1 VGPRRDAPAPLVDV
15 VEVRVYRGPNVEFV
29 RPAVRLVASVPGW
42 LRATEAR
49 LSRRAEEMGLPASA
63 RPGTPRTEQRR
74 RFVVRAAVHVTR
86 EIARARST
94 RLAVRGRTGSERDRI
109 EVVFPW
115 RRRGSAEALA
125 GEVVSVLRDLLGTR
139 RSFASLIADAAE
151 RIGEVDPGPEPD
163 LPEPAVPV
171 IAVTGTNGK
180 TSTVRILAHVLR
192 HAGRSV
198 AYSSTD
204 GVYHDGVL
212 VEDGDY
218 AGPSGARIALSQPG
232 VEVVV
237 LETARGGILLQ
248 GLGVPYNDVSVV
260 TNVSRDHLG
269 LHGIETL
276 DQLADVK
283 GTITRVTRPDGWTVL
298 NADDPRVLHMRR
310 RSPARPFLFSLDHR
324 HPSFPEV
331 LTEGGRAATVID
343 GDVVLLGPGGR
354 SDTVVAVEDVPATL
368 AGIARHAVQNVL
380 AVASAAVSVGVA
392 TERVAE
398 GLRTFLPDAE
408 TNPGRANVYTHE
420 GRVVV
425 VDYAHNEDG
434 IDSLTH
440 ILRGLRRPGAAV
452 WLAFGTAGDR
462 SDDILHGFAYRA
474 GRGADHPI
482 VAELHRYLRGRDPQ
496 DLVERLRAGAIDG
509 GATEVP
515 VEPDEVHALERMLGA
530 ARPGD
535 VIGITALAQRS
546 EIFAL
551 LERKGATRAGAA
563 TVKRLVRAARRNLR
577 PSRAPR

>member
-1 VGPRRDAPAPLVDV
+1 MSRRPGAPALVDV
-15 VEVRVYRGPNVEFV
+15 VEIRVYRGPNVAFP
-29 RPAVRLVASVPGW
+29 RPAIRLVAAVPGW
-42 LRATEAR
+42 LRASDTR
-49 LSRRAEEMGLPASA
+49 LSRRAAEMGLPEGA
-63 RPGTPRTEQRR
+63 RPGKPRPEQRR
-74 RFVVRAAVHVTR
+74 RFTVRAAVHVTR
-86 EIARARST
+86 ELARLRST
-94 RLAVRGRTGSERDRI
+94 RLAVRGRAGSELDRI

-115 RRRGSAEALA
+115 RRRGTAEALA
-125 GEVVSVLRDLLGTR
+125 GEVVTVLRDLLGTR
-139 RSFASLIADAAE
+139 RSFARLAADAAE
-151 RIGEVDPGPEPD
+151 RIGAAEPGPEPD
-163 LPEPAVPV
+163 LPEPTVPV

-192 HAGRSV
+192 CAGRSV

-204 GVYHDGVL
+204 GVYHDGTL
-212 VEDGDY
+212 VEEGDY
-218 AGPSGARIALSQPG
+218 AGPSGARIALAQPG
-232 VEVVV
+232 VDVVV

-248 GLGVPYNDVSVV
+248 GLGVPFNDVSVV

-283 GTITRVTRPDGWTVL
+283 GTITRVTRPEGWTVL
-298 NADDPRVLHMRR
+298 NADDPRVLNMRR

-324 HPSFPEV
+324 HPVFPEA
-331 LTEGGRAATVID
+331 LSERGRAATVID
-343 GDVVLLGPGGR
+343 GGVVLLGPGSR
-354 SDTVVAVEDVPATL
+354 SETVVAVEDVPVTL
-368 AGIARHAVQNVL
+368 AGIAGHAVQNVL
-380 AVASAAVSVGVA
+380 GVAAAAVAVGLP

-408 TNPGRANVYTHE
+408 TNPGRANVYVHD

-425 VDYAHNEDG
+425 IDYAHNEDG
-434 IDSLTH
+434 IDSLTQV
-440 ILRGLRRPGAAV
+440 LAGFRRRGAAI

-509 GATEVP
+509 GAAEVP
-515 VEPDEVHALERMLGA
+515 AEPDEVHALERMLRE
-530 ARPGD
+530 ARSGD
-535 VIGITALAQRS
+535 VIGITALAQRP

-551 LERKGATRAGAA
+551 LERKGAVRADPA
-563 TVKRLVRAARRNLR
+563 TVKRLVRAAGRKVTLARA
-577 PSRAPR
+577 SR

>member
-1 VGPRRDAPAPLVDV
+1 MNRRRDTTDP
-15 VEVRVYRGPNVEFV
+15 VEIVEIRVYRGPNVEFP
-29 RPAVRLVASVPGW
+29 RPAIRLVASVPGW
-42 LRATEAR
+42 MRATEAR
-49 LSRRAEEMGLPASA
+49 LARRAEEMGLPESA
-63 RPGTPRTEQRR
+63 RPGGPRTEQRR
-74 RFVVRAAVHVTR
+74 RFAVRAAVHVTR
-86 EIARARST
+86 EISRARAT
-94 RLAVRGRTGSERDRI
+94 RLAVRGRAGAEADRI

-115 RRRGSAEALA
+115 RRRGSAQALA
-125 GEVVSVLRDLLGTR
+125 EEVVSVLRDLLATR
-139 RSFASLIADAAE
+139 RTFRRLVADAAD

-163 LPEPAVPV
+163 LPDPSVPV
-171 IAVTGTNGK
+171 VAVTGTNGK

-192 HAGRSV
+192 QAGMSV

-212 VEDGDY
+212 VEEGDY

-248 GLGVPYNDVSVV
+248 GLGVASNDVSVV

-269 LHGIETL
+269 LHGIDTL

-298 NADDPRVLHMRR
+298 NADDPRVLNMRR

-324 HPSFPEV
+324 HPAFPDV
-331 LTEGGRAATVID
+331 LTEHGRAATVLD
-343 GDVVLLGPGGR
+343 GAIVLLGPGSR
-354 SDTVVAVEDVPATL
+354 SETVIAVEDVPVTL
-368 AGIARHAVQNVL
+368 AGVARHAVQNVL
-380 AVASAAVSVGVA
+380 GVAAAAVSVGVPTA
-392 TERVAE
+392 HVAA

-408 TNPGRANVYTHE
+408 TNPGRANVYTHD

-434 IDSLTH
+434 IDSLAQ
-440 ILRGLRRPGAAV
+440 ILAGFRRPGNDV

-462 SDDILHGFAYRA
+462 SDEILHAFAYRA

-482 VAELHRYLRGRDPQ
+482 VAELHRYLRGRDPE
-496 DLVERLRAGAIDG
+496 DLVERLRAGAIDA

-515 VEPDEVHALERMLGA
+515 SEPDEVRALERMLRGA
-530 ARPGD
+530 RRGD
-535 VIGITALAQRS
+535 VIGITALAQRP
-546 EIFAL
+546 EIFAML
-551 LERKGATRAGAA
+551 DREGAVRADPA
-563 TVKRLVRAARRNLR
+563 TVKRLVRAARPTVR
-577 PSRAPR
+577 RARATR